1 MSREPGDGTRCVRAG
16 VPAPV
21 PGEPFLPGP
30 VLAAPYHLDPELGPA
45 AAANGYGRVDNPTWR
60 ALESAIGYL
69 EGGECVVFGSGMAAV
84 SAALL
89 TLLRP
94 GDTVLLPA
102 DGYYKTRAFAA
113 AGLPGVTIREVPTA
127 GPYPP
132 MDGVRLVLLETPANP
147 GLDVCDIAA
156 LAEEAH
162 AAGALVAVDS
172 TTATPL
178 GQQPLALGADLVI
191 HSASKF
197 LGGHADALGGALA
210 GRKDLVDR
218 VYHFR
223 EITGA
228 ALSPHDAYMLLRGM
242 KTLAL
247 RIERQN
253 GSAMR
258 IADWLEGQ
266 DAVDA
271 VFYPGLASNVGHE
284 IAARQ
289 MRGFGGMLSFSLV
302 GGFDAVRRFLP
313 RLRLA
318 HRAANLGAVET
329 IAGIPAT
336 TSHVECTAEERA
348 AMGIPEA
355 LIRLSVGIED
365 PDDLIADLD
374 AALGVS

>member
-1 MSREPGDGTRCVRAG
+1 

-30 VLAAPYHLDPELGPA
+30 VLAAPYHLDPEIGPA
-45 AAANGYGRVDNPTWR
+45 GAVNGYGRVDNPTWR

-94 GDTVLLPA
+94 GETVLLPA

-156 LAEEAH
+156 LAEAAH

-178 GQQPLALGADLVI
+178 GQQPLSLGADLVVASGTKALTG
-191 HSASKF
+191 HSDVV
-197 LGGHADALGGALA
+197 LGYAVARPELAARLRIWRDSAGAVPGPFEAWLAHRSLSTLDLRLRRQSANAAAVATLLA
-210 GRKDLVDR
+210 GRPEVSSLRWPGLPSDPAYPVASRQMRRIPGVVTFTLPDAAHVTRLLRASTLVSAATSFGGTHSTADRRAQWGDPVPEGLVRLSCGIEDTEDLVAD
-218 VYHFR
+218 
-223 EITGA
+223 
-228 ALSPHDAYMLLRGM
+228 L
-242 KTLAL
+242 TLAL
-247 RIERQN
+247 
-253 GSAMR
+253 
-258 IADWLEGQ
+258 D
-266 DAVDA
+266 
-271 VFYPGLASNVGHE
+271 
-284 IAARQ
+284 
-289 MRGFGGMLSFSLV
+289 
-302 GGFDAVRRFLP
+302 
-313 RLRLA
+313 
-318 HRAANLGAVET
+318 RAA
-329 IAGIPAT
+329 
-336 TSHVECTAEERA
+336 
-348 AMGIPEA
+348 
-355 LIRLSVGIED
+355 
-365 PDDLIADLD
+365 DL
-374 AALGVS
+374 